1 MTQKDENY
9 LLQEICRNSGMGV
22 AAINQVLKDVYDE
35 EFAYELNVQADKMEQ
50 FARKAGIRLR
60 ENGSEPSEPK
70 PIATAMLVT
79 AIRMK
84 QALQNRTEDVAD
96 LIGMEVLLENGE
108 KFGVLRDVMETGA
121 NDVYIV
127 DRVDGE
133 EILLPAIH
141 DCVLDVDVEKNTMT
155 VHLMKGLV

>member
-96 LIGMEVLLENGE
+96 LIGMDVLLENGE

>member
-127 DRVDGE
+127 DRMDGE

>member
-96 LIGMEVLLENGE
+96 LIGKGNERGRGDRAVDAPQLRRGGTLVVDAGDPPDHARQRDEHDEQGHNGE
-108 KFGVLRDVMETGA
+108 EAR
-121 NDVYIV
+121 
-127 DRVDGE
+127 R
-133 EILLPAIH
+133 
-141 DCVLDVDVEKNTMT
+141 
-155 VHLMKGLV
+155 

>member
-50 FARKAGIRLR
+50 FARKAGMRLR

-96 LIGMEVLLENGE
+96 LIGKGNER
-108 KFGVLRDVMETGA
+108 GVKELKNAGIYATELAKEMVDFESDNLRKMYT
-121 NDVYIV
+121 YC
-127 DRVDGE
+127 RFPE
-133 EILLPAIH
+133 ES
-141 DCVLDVDVEKNTMT
+141 
-155 VHLMKGLV
+155 

>member
-1 MTQKDENY
+1 
-9 LLQEICRNSGMGV
+9 MGV

-50 FARKAGIRLR
+50 FARKAEMRLR

-96 LIGMEVLLENGE
+96 LIGKGNER
-108 KFGVLRDVMETGA
+108 GVKELK
-121 NDVYIV
+121 N
-127 DRVDGE
+127 
-133 EILLPAIH
+133 AIH
-141 DCVLDVDVEKNTMT
+141 KYRNAGIYATELAKEWWILNQII
-155 VHLMKGLV
+155 

>member
-22 AAINQVLKDVYDE
+22 AAIIQVLKDVYDE

-70 PIATAMLVT
+70 PIATAMQVT

-127 DRVDGE
+127 DRMDGE

>member
-35 EFAYELNVQADKMEQ
+35 EFAYEMEQ

-96 LIGMEVLLENGE
+96 LIGKGNER
-108 KFGVLRDVMETGA
+108 GVKELK
-121 NDVYIV
+121 N
-127 DRVDGE
+127 
-133 EILLPAIH
+133 AIH
-141 DCVLDVDVEKNTMT
+141 KYRNAGIYATELAKEMVDFESDNLRKMYTYCRYPEES
-155 VHLMKGLV
+155 

>member
-9 LLQEICRNSGMGV
+9 LLQEICQNSGMGV

-96 LIGMEVLLENGE
+96 LIGKGNER
-108 KFGVLRDVMETGA
+108 GVKELK
-121 NDVYIV
+121 N
-127 DRVDGE
+127 
-133 EILLPAIH
+133 AIH
-141 DCVLDVDVEKNTMT
+141 KYRNAGIYATELAKEMVDFESDNLRKMYTYCRYPEES
-155 VHLMKGLV
+155 

>member
-96 LIGMEVLLENGE
+96 LIGKEMNEVKRYSKMLFTSIGMLGFTPQSWQR
-108 KFGVLRDVMETGA
+108 KWW
-121 NDVYIV
+121 
-127 DRVDGE
+127 
-133 EILLPAIH
+133 ILNQII
-141 DCVLDVDVEKNTMT
+141 
-155 VHLMKGLV
+155 

>member
-50 FARKAGIRLR
+50 FGGRRTDTGAWLCR
-60 ENGSEPSEPK
+60 PSEPK

-96 LIGMEVLLENGE
+96 LIGKGNER
-108 KFGVLRDVMETGA
+108 GVKELK
-121 NDVYIV
+121 N
-127 DRVDGE
+127 
-133 EILLPAIH
+133 AIH
-141 DCVLDVDVEKNTMT
+141 KYRNAGIYATELAKEMVDFESDNLRKMYTYCRYPEES
-155 VHLMKGLV
+155 

>member
-50 FARKAGIRLR
+50 FARKAGMRLR

-84 QALQNRTEDVAD
+84 QALQNRPGDVAD
-96 LIGMEVLLENGE
+96 LIGKGNER
-108 KFGVLRDVMETGA
+108 GVKELK
-121 NDVYIV
+121 N
-127 DRVDGE
+127 
-133 EILLPAIH
+133 AIH
-141 DCVLDVDVEKNTMT
+141 KYRNAGIYATELAKEMVDFESDNLRKMYTYCRFPEES
-155 VHLMKGLV
+155 